1 MLKIFSHNVFIRK
14 VETFCFLLFSGGA
27 RKLSHWDILM
37 KNGWEALVQFK
48 TPIKSCSI
56 FWPPLWFIV
65 VGSFHYSTTFLI
77 ISDNIA

>member
-1 MLKIFSHNVFIRK
+1 
-14 VETFCFLLFSGGA
+14 
-27 RKLSHWDILM
+27 M

-65 VGSFHYSTTFLI
+65 VGSFHDSTTFLI